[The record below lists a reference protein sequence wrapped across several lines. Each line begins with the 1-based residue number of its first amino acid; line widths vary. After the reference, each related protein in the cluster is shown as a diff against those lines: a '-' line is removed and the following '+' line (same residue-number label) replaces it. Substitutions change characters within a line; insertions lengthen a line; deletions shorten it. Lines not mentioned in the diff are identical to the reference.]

1 MNCRSQHGGS
11 EPNEKRVPDG
21 HDEQEEDEDDHHRTV
36 YTEINKP
43 QKKPTTNKM
52 SLPSSVGTK

>member
-1 MNCRSQHGGS
+1 
-11 EPNEKRVPDG
+11 VPDG
-21 HDEQEEDEDDHHRTV
+21 HDEQEEDDDEDDHHRTV

-43 QKKPTTNKM
+43 QKKPTNNKM